1 MKIPRAEKSLA
12 SDSKA
17 SFLDRT
23 GLFFCLLLL
32 LLACNAVKESAVTM
46 QNSPSLSQPETQKM
60 PEIIFI
66 PEMQEIDEDSLTGV
80 RPASSE
86 EIASFMV
93 AWQQLMPWLV
103 MQEHADSLVHLSKW
117 AVEQMKSVTLPADWS
132 KQIPMRP
139 LGVSADE
146 KMIRFG
152 QYKEEGFPLPS
163 HHPLVFRRLVLHAD
177 YDRAQRTIARVMVSI
192 QGWVEE

>member
-1 MKIPRAEKSLA
+1 MKIEKLLA
-12 SDSKA
+12 SDSKGA
-17 SFLDRT
+17 
-23 GLFFCLLLL
+23 LFGRIRLLLWLMFL
-32 LLACNAVKESAVTM
+32 LFACNSAKESAVTM
-46 QNSPSLSQPETQKM
+46 QNSLSLSQRETQKI

-66 PEMQEIDEDSLTGV
+66 PEMQAIDEDSLTGA
-80 RPASSE
+80 RLASTQ
-86 EIASFMV
+86 EIEGFAA

-103 MQEHADSLVHLSKW
+103 MQVHADSLVHLSKW
-117 AVEQMKSVTLPADWS
+117 AVEQMKSVTLPADWP

-139 LGVSADE
+139 LGVSKDE

-163 HHPLVFRRLVLHAD
+163 HHSLVFRRLVLQAD
-177 YDRAQRTIARVMVSI
+177 YDRAQRTVARVMVSI